1 LKAISAANLISLGKL
16 SALKAHHTS
25 AKSEKFELDPNL
37 ITSLANP
44 IIKSLLAQVNQE
56 RNFTLK
62 KQAVKAVVDL
72 MYVGEHLRME
82 TMCKKTIKVMLDM
95 VHTGE
100 VNQQLKTLIADRDQ
114 ALALFFRGLIKLNR
128 GTTIFEQFNG
138 YLGA

>member
-1 LKAISAANLISLGKL
+1 M
-16 SALKAHHTS
+16 
-25 AKSEKFELDPNL
+25 
-37 ITSLANP
+37 
-44 IIKSLLAQVNQE
+44 NQE

-82 TMCKKTIKVMLDM
+82 TICKKTIKVMLDM